1 MLSNLSE
8 IIPLFYP
15 LASRWKLPMF
25 TDISFL
31 LQLVARPFRRIRWTN
46 SKSEF
51 HVKLPKF
58 CLPNTDL
65 PKLLAKR
72 FRISES
78 KITKSY
84 QRIKSTALKRIADLK
99 SAELDGQ
106 LNEFTLL
113 RCNQVARWI

>member
-31 LQLVARPFRRIRWTN
+31 LQLVAKASLRTKN
-46 SKSEF
+46 SKFEF
-51 HVKLPKF
+51 HLKLPKF

-113 RCNQVARWI
+113 RCNQVAR